1 VFGGLCGF
9 GSYGVA
15 LWAMTKAPIAMVA
28 ALRETSVVFGML
40 LAVLFLGE
48 RFTLTKL
55 LAVLM
60 VAGSTALM
68 KMQ

>member
-1 VFGGLCGF
+1 
-9 GSYGVA
+9 
-15 LWAMTKAPIAMVA
+15 MVA
-28 ALRETSVVFGML
+28 ALRETSVIFGML

-55 LAVLM
+55 AAVVM
-60 VAGSTALM
+60 VAASTMLM